1 MADTDLDFTISK
13 LGECRIPSPMQVGQ
27 FVGDEERVLYH
38 DKMEEV
44 KVYLDSGKEPPQFET
59 AGPREKVYFDP
70 SKLKCGIVT
79 CGGLCPGLNDVIR
92 AIVLGLFT
100 TTA

>member
-1 MADTDLDFTISK
+1 MP
-13 LGECRIPSPMQVGQ
+13 IPSPMQWVSLS
-27 FVGDEERVLYH
+27 EMTSRVLYH

-44 KVYLDSGKEPPQFET
+44 KVYLDSGKNLRIRNR
-59 AGPREKVYFDP
+59 GPREKVYFDP

-79 CGGLCPGLNDVIR
+79 CGVCAQGLNDLIR
-92 AIVLGLFT
+92 AIVLGCFT